1 MNPAFSVI
9 FFTTASGAGY
19 GLIALF
25 GIGAMLGLLPDDRW
39 FGGISLGVALAL
51 VSAGL
56 LSSTFHLGHPER
68 AWRAFSQWRTSW
80 LSREGVLA
88 VLTFV
93 PAGLLWLVWVLC
105 GPGIWT
111 MILGPFA
118 AALALATV
126 WATAMIYASLKPI
139 HQWHNKWVLPNY
151 LAMAL
156 FTGGVLLYGLLHLWG
171 PALALAGEAAL
182 VAGLIALTL
191 KRLYWNFIDR
201 TQAESTPETAT
212 GLGHLGKV
220 RLFEAPHTESN
231 YLLKEMGFKVGRKHA
246 AKLRRMTLI
255 AGFYIPILLTML
267 ALTSAGQSV
276 AVASSLLSIL
286 SVAIGI
292 LAERW
297 LFFAEAKHTVTLYY
311 GAERV

>member
-39 FGGISLGVALAL
+39 FGGVSLGVALAL
-51 VSAGL
+51 VSA
-56 LSSTFHLGHPER
+56 
-68 AWRAFSQWRTSW
+68 
-80 LSREGVLA
+80 
-88 VLTFV
+88 
-93 PAGLLWLVWVLC
+93 
-105 GPGIWT
+105 
-111 MILGPFA
+111 
-118 AALALATV
+118 
-126 WATAMIYASLKPI
+126 
-139 HQWHNKWVLPNY
+139 
-151 LAMAL
+151 
-156 FTGGVLLYGLLHLWG
+156 GVLLYGLLHLWG
-171 PALALAGEAAL
+171 PALPLAGEAAL

-246 AKLRRMTLI
+246 AKLRRIALI

-276 AVASSLLSIL
+276 AVASSLLSVL
-286 SVAIGI
+286 SIAIGI
-292 LAERW
+292 VAERW
-297 LFFAEAKHTVTLYY
+297 LFFAEAKHTVMLYY